1 VSEEGKLV
9 GRREF
14 GRRTRLNFGVAKIAT
29 SFSLLLD
36 PAVSTVGA
44 PELMTL
50 EGGDVVMLCSV
61 AGFIGDRRPSDWR
74 DVRPIK
80 AL

>member
-1 VSEEGKLV
+1 MSEGGKLV